1 MIDAPIRAAFARAK
15 AAGRAA
21 FVPYVMAGYPDAAT
35 SRALALAL
43 VASGADVI
51 ELGVPFS
58 DPLADGA
65 TIQHASQAALLGGM
79 TLLGSIALAHDISQQ
94 TDVPLV
100 LMGYYNPFLR
110 MGLEAACSEAAAAG
124 VCGLIIPDLPAEEAA
139 PLIAAAAPHG
149 ITPIFLVTPTSSPAR
164 IAQVA
169 QAAQEAQSGFI
180 YAVSLSGVTGA
191 RAALAQDLPAFLAQV
206 RAAAKDI
213 PIAVG
218 FGIGRPEHAAQ
229 IAQMADG
236 VVVASALINTYDAA
250 PVGQGMAAVA
260 GLARELRDAA
270 VRRGFAFPSCDKMV
284 L

>member
-1 MIDAPIRAAFARAK
+1 MADAPIRAAFARAR
-15 AAGRAA
+15 AEGRAA
-21 FVPYVMAGYPDAAT
+21 FVPYVMAGYPDMAT
-35 SRALALAL
+35 SQAMALALA
-43 VASGADVI
+43 ASGADVI

-65 TIQHASQAALLGGM
+65 TIQHASEAALARGM
-79 TLLGSIALAHDISQQ
+79 TLAGSIALAKSISQE

-110 MGLEAACSEAAAAG
+110 MGLAAACRAAADAG
-124 VCGLIIPDLPAEEAA
+124 VRGLIIPDVPAEEAA

-169 QAAQEAQSGFI
+169 QAAQQAQSGFI

-191 RAALAQDLPAFLAQV
+191 RAVLAQDLPAFLAQV
-206 RAAAKDI
+206 RAAAKGI

-218 FGIGRPEHAAQ
+218 FGIARPEHAAQ
-229 IAQMADG
+229 IAHMADG
-236 VVVASALINTYDAA
+236 VVVASALLNAYDAA
-250 PVGQGMAAVA
+250 PPGAGIAVVGA
-260 GLARELRDAA
+260 LARELRQAA
-270 VRRGFAFPSCDKMV
+270 VRS
-284 L
+284 